1 MSNWSEQIEE
11 EITHLLKEW
20 LKAKGRTQ
28 ADLRKSLQASSTRM
42 PAILDVLKKEYSKG
56 GSPNL
61 AERLCKIEEIWDN
74 DEQPNPEEEIATLDS
89 AVDPFDQLDLLLEEI
104 RDDCE
109 P

>member
-11 EITHLLKEW
+11 ELTLLLKEW

-28 ADLRKSLQASSTRM
+28 ADLKKSLQASSTRM

-56 GSPNL
+56 GPPNV
-61 AERLCKIEEIWDN
+61 AARLCKIEENWDN
-74 DEQPNPEEEIATLDS
+74 YEQPNPEEEITTLDS
-89 AVDPFDQLDLLLEEI
+89 SVDPFDQLDLLLEEI
-104 RDDCE
+104 RDDCD

>member
-11 EITHLLKEW
+11 ELTLLLKEW

-28 ADLRKSLQASSTRM
+28 ADLKKSLQASSTRM

-56 GSPNL
+56 GSPNV
-61 AERLCKIEEIWDN
+61 AARLCKIEENWDN
-74 DEQPNPEEEIATLDS
+74 YEQPNPEEEITTLDS
-89 AVDPFDQLDLLLEEI
+89 SVDPFDQLDLLLEEI

>member
-1 MSNWSEQIEE
+1 MSNWSKQIEE
-11 EITHLLKEW
+11 EISLLLKEW

-56 GSPNL
+56 GSPNVAAL
-61 AERLCKIEEIWDN
+61 LCKIEENWEN
-74 DEQPNPEEEIATLDS
+74 DEHTNSYEEITTLDS
-89 AVDPFDQLDLLLEEI
+89 SVDPFDQLDLLLEEI